1 MINYDSSSTF
11 QCDIYIYIFFI
22 KTRPFVAIIY
32 ILENIYP
39 NDIHWHTKKNVFILT
54 KNERFPLREDLC
66 GLSGVYPYIIHV

>member
-11 QCDIYIYIFFI
+11 QYDIYTYFSL
-22 KTRPFVAIIY
+22 RPFVAIIY
-32 ILENIYP
+32 ILEKIYQ
-39 NDIHWHTKKNVFILT
+39 NDNLRHTKKNVFILT